1 MLQFNMNTSK
11 SSSTKSVPFE
21 IFFNKKPNFGNKK
34 QFMQT
39 EKDGSE
45 VPCNDLIENPSTST
59 ASTSSEEVDK
69 EVEAED
75 EVEEEDV
82 EEDEL
87 AIEIEKK
94 RTLLNENKKK
104 NADMMVRKHD
114 HKRNKKSTEYKIGDC
129 VSIKIPRI
137 DRTGA
142 AFARL
147 PGMICKIANH
157 KQQFYRIFTEWG
169 ILNDKYLASSLEF
182 YSGVVNVSLDEYE
195 SKFSEISLS
204 EAARLQG
211 LSTGANKIVAR
222 TCKCKGV
229 CKNDGRCSC
238 WANGEKCG
246 SHCHLNLKSNE
257 KKKCKNC

>member
-11 SSSTKSVPFE
+11 SSSTKSVPVE
-21 IFFNKKPNFGNKK
+21 IFFNKKPNFLIESN
-34 QFMQT
+34 FH
-39 EKDGSE
+39 
-45 VPCNDLIENPSTST
+45 DLIENPSTST

-69 EVEAED
+69 EVEAE
-75 EVEEEDV
+75 EEDV
-82 EEDEL
+82 EENEL

-114 HKRNKKSTEYKIGDC
+114 HKRNKISTEYKIGDC
-129 VSIKIPRI
+129 P
-137 DRTGA
+137 GA

-157 KQQFYRIFTEWG
+157 KQQFYRILTEWG

-182 YSGVVNVSLDEYE
+182 YSGVVNVSLNEYE
-195 SKFSEISLS
+195 SKCSEISLS
-204 EAARLQG
+204 EASRLQG

-246 SHCHLNLKSNE
+246 SHCHLNLKSTE